1 MKNLFATIGFI
12 TVIVGAYS
20 IGEKIGYKKAVREV
34 DVEFKKL
41 TRKFVD
47 EGLMREPCES
57 KQSEE

>member
-20 IGEKIGYKKAVREV
+20 IGEKRGYKKAVREV

-47 EGLMREPCES
+47 DGVTKEQCES
-57 KQSEE
+57 KQSEK